1 MAESCYSIEV
11 GVNLPYPKI
20 GELDPYAMQQWIR
33 VQRELSLLL
42 DSGLNSD
49 SENGDDVT
57 A

>member
-1 MAESCYSIEV
+1 MAESCYSIEG

-20 GELDPYAMQQWIR
+20 GEIDPYAMQQWIR